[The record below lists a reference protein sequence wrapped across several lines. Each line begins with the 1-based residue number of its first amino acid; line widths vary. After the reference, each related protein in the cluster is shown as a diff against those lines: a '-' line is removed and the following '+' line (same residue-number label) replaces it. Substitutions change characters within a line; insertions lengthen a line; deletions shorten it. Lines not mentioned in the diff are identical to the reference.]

1 MNWIRKEESKVKR
14 EVLITGATGDT
25 GRAAVK
31 ESITRGLTVRA
42 MVHRKDDRS
51 GALERLGAEVMVGD
65 LQKIDEIRQ
74 AMEGTCAAYLV
85 YPVQPGLIDA
95 TVYFAQAAK
104 ETGVAAIVNLS
115 QRSASR
121 TSASHACQDTWIAEQ
136 ALNWSGLAVTHL
148 RPTYFLEWLLYP
160 WQLPLFLEEGILR
173 LPVGKGRHAPIGS
186 EDTGRVVAAILENPT
201 GHASQTY
208 PLFGPVEMDHDEMAA
223 ELTKALGRKIVFEN
237 ISINDYATFL
247 EKKGLPAYVIQ
258 HFEGAMDDY
267 QHGVMAGM
275 NDNVERLTGQKPMS
289 VGEFARVHLDQ
300 LNPSLTSRTAA
311 RPAFFPTSITGE
323 NK

>member
-1 MNWIRKEESKVKR
+1 LREESKVKR
-14 EVLITGATGDT
+14 KVLITGATGDT

-31 ESITRGLTVRA
+31 ESMKLGLNVRA

-51 GALERLGAEVMVGD
+51 DALERLGAEVVPGD

-74 AMEGTCAAYLV
+74 AMEGMDAAYLV
-85 YPVQPGLIDA
+85 YPVQPGLIEA

-104 ETGVAAIVNLS
+104 EAGVAAIVNLS

-136 ALNWSGLAVTHL
+136 ALNWSGLPVTHL

-160 WQLPLFLEEGILR
+160 WQLPLFVEKGILR

-201 GHASQTY
+201 GHAGQTY
-208 PLFGPVEMDHDEMAA
+208 PLFGPVEMDHDQMAA
-223 ELTKALGRKIVFEN
+223 ELTEALGRKIVFEN
-237 ISINDYATFL
+237 ISINGYSRFL
-247 EKKGLPAYVIQ
+247 EKMGLPAYVIQ

-267 QHGVMAGM
+267 QHGVMAGI
-275 NDNVERLTGQKPMS
+275 NDNVERLTGKKPMS
-289 VGEFARVHLDQ
+289 VGEFARAHR
-300 LNPSLTSRTAA
+300 NRLTPTA
-311 RPAFFPTSITGE
+311 TSSTTA
-323 NK
+323 